1 MAQIPLDPELAKMLL
16 SAEKYNC
23 MNEVLS
29 LVSILSTPNI
39 FQRPKEYAQEA
50 DASKAKYIFK

>member
-1 MAQIPLDPELAKMLL
+1 MAQIPLEPELSKMLL
-16 SAEKYNC
+16 SADKYNC
-23 MNEVLS
+23 MNEILS

-50 DASKAKYIFK
+50 DISKSK